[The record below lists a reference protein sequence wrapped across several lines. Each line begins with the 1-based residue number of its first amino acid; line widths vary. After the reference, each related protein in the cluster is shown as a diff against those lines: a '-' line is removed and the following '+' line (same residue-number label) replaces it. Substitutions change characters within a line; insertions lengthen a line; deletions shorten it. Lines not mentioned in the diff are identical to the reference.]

1 MGIPDA
7 IEHGIFDW
15 IKKGIWATWLKF
27 LFLLIFSAVVSY
39 LVVDGGALVK
49 GVPELIARGYG
60 YLAAA
65 GALTLCFSINGAKLF
80 KGMSAIIPNQEVIA
94 QLETE
99 FQKVQPEKDKEK

>member
-27 LFLLIFSAVVSY
+27 LFLLVFSAVVSY

-49 GVPELIARGYG
+49 GVPELIARAYG

-65 GALTLCFSINGAKLF
+65 GALTLCFITNGAKLF
-80 KGMSAIIPNQEVIA
+80 KDMSAIIPNQEVIA

-99 FQKVQPEKDKEK
+99 FQQVQPDKEKKS